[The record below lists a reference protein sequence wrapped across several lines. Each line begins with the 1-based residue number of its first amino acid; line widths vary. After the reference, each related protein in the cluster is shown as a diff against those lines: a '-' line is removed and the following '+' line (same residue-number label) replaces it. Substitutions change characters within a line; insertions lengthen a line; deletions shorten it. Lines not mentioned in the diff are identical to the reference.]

1 MRFRSLHL
9 VASCVLVAISA
20 RAQDFKNYSWS
31 GAATPATLP
40 TIYQDSSGTPVPT
53 YEVANGRLR
62 TASPGKLGTWVG
74 KQFDWPVS
82 QSLADNE
89 AVSGSLTFRI
99 NNLVNDGAQANRIR
113 LFQFN
118 APYANGLPALLT
130 LMGADSKV
138 DLGPGNWRP
147 GGHGDWNKWE
157 MNPNVVGA
165 AAPEGKT
172 YLYNS
177 FNMNNP
183 ATDPDYFRLVDQGK
197 DHVLTWSVQYMDC
210 DVVQVT
216 TALDGVQIGRAH
228 V

>member
-1 MRFRSLHL
+1 
-9 VASCVLVAISA
+9 
-20 RAQDFKNYSWS
+20 
-31 GAATPATLP
+31 
-40 TIYQDSSGTPVPT
+40 
-53 YEVANGRLR
+53 
-62 TASPGKLGTWVG
+62 
-74 KQFDWPVS
+74 
-82 QSLADNE
+82 
-89 AVSGSLTFRI
+89 
-99 NNLVNDGAQANRIR
+99 
-113 LFQFN
+113 
-118 APYANGLPALLT
+118 
-130 LMGADSKV
+130 MGADSKV

-216 TALDGVQIGRAH
+216 TALDGVPWTVTDIGRQYPDWLLFGGWTENAFAKSWPNMGAWDAEWSEIRWGTSLGALGACP
-228 V
+228 VPPPAISLAPNGTVQLTWPAGTLYEAPDVTGPWQKVQSASPYTVQPGVNGSRFYRTSND